1 MYLRRM
7 PSGNWQV
14 QVEHRGQIRRTSA
27 PTRTEAV
34 QLGAELL
41 VDLGSSPSQV
51 AGLATVAV
59 VLAEHRARSV
69 DGWSAQY
76 AADFDR
82 IVARLPADLLERPAG
97 SVHPV
102 DVDALYRRLQRDGMS
117 PHRLQRLHG
126 FLSGAFRR
134 ATVNGWIRTSP
145 CTRVTPPTAALPDL
159 VVPTAEEVAA
169 IIAAAPEGTRRLFVR
184 VAAIT
189 GARRGE
195 LVGLQWGDLSVDREE
210 VVIRRAQSRGA
221 KGEAYTGPG
230 KTGRR
235 GHRVLTLDP
244 VTVAGLHA
252 VHIEQRALATSN
264 RLPSPVWMF
273 SLDAGA
279 TPWHP
284 DLGTDVFSTARA
296 TAPGVR
302 PKIRLHDLRHYVATS
317 MLQDGETP
325 IDVANQLGD
334 TVATVLRTYAHYLP
348 GRGRDAALRRAAA
361 LG

>member
-27 PTRTEAV
+27 PTKSAAV
-34 QLGAELL
+34 QRGAELL
-41 VDLGSSPSQV
+41 VELGGSPTQI
-51 AGLATVAV
+51 AAQATVAV
-59 VLAEHRARSV
+59 VLAEHRARSA
-69 DGWSAQY
+69 DRWSSQY
-76 AADFDR
+76 LADFDR
-82 IVARLPADLLERPAG
+82 MIAALPADVLERPAAG
-97 SVHPV
+97 VAAA
-102 DVDALYRRLQRDGMS
+102 DIDALYRRLAADGMS
-117 PHRLQRLHG
+117 AHRLQRLHG

-134 ATVNGWIRTSP
+134 AATYGWIRTSP
-145 CTRVTPPTAALPDL
+145 CTRITPAPAALPQL
-159 VVPTAEEVAA
+159 VVPTEQQVAK
-169 IIAAAPEGTRRLFVR
+169 IVAAAPPGPRRLFLR

-195 LVGLQWGDLSVDREE
+195 LVGLQWEDLSVDRGELI
-210 VVIRRAQSRGA
+210 VRRAQSVDGRG
-221 KGEAYTGPG
+221 GAYTGPG

-244 VTVAGLHA
+244 STIVALA
-252 VHIEQRALATSN
+252 ELRMEQRQMAEANALPT
-264 RLPSPVWMF
+264 PVWVF
-273 SLDAGA
+273 SADAGA
-279 TPWHP
+279 SPWHP
-284 DLGTDVFSTARA
+284 EIGTDIFTTARDA
-296 TAPGVR
+296 AGVSGV
-302 PKIRLHDLRHYVATS
+302 RLHDLRHFVATS
-317 MLQDGETP
+317 MLQDGESP

>member
-14 QVEHRGQIRRTSA
+14 QVEHRGMIRRTSA
-27 PTRTEAV
+27 PTKTEAV
-34 QLGAELL
+34 QKGAELL
-41 VDLGSSPSQV
+41 VELGSTPASMAAQ
-51 AGLATVAV
+51 ATVAV
-59 VLAEHRARSV
+59 VLAEHRARNV
-69 DGWSAQY
+69 ERWSAQY

-82 IVARLPADLLERPAG
+82 ITRRLPVDMLDRVAAG
-97 SVHPV
+97 VHPA
-102 DVDALYRRLQRDGMS
+102 DIDALYRRLAGDGMS

-134 ATVNGWIRTSP
+134 AATNGWIRTSP
-145 CTRVTPPTAALPDL
+145 CTRVTPPTATLPDL
-159 VVPTAEEVAA
+159 VIPTQAQVAA
-169 IIAAAPEGTRRLFVR
+169 IIAAAPEGSRRLFIR
-184 VAAIT
+184 TAAIT

-195 LVGLQWGDLSVDREE
+195 LVGLQWDDLSVQREE
-210 VVIRRAQSRGA
+210 IVIRRAQSRGA
-221 KGEAYTGPG
+221 KGDAYTGPG

-252 VHIEQRALATSN
+252 LHLEQRTQAATN
-264 RLPSPVWMF
+264 RLTSPVWVF
-273 SLDAGA
+273 SLDAGC

-284 DLGTDVFSTARA
+284 DLGTDVFNRARTRA
-296 TAPGVR
+296 NVHGV
-302 PKIRLHDLRHYVATS
+302 RLHDLRHYVATT